1 MNSLR
6 SLFPGVLPLFM
17 LAHLAHHLV
26 PTLPIPLLPFIRDE
40 FALDYTRAGFVISA
54 FGVVYGISQLPAGW
68 LADRLGPHIVITIIS
83 ICGVAVTGFLVGFS
97 QTYTMLIIFL
107 VLMGVLGGGYHPAAT
122 TLISSTVET
131 KTLGRAMGFH
141 MTGGSVS
148 YFLVPLIA
156 AGIAAIWGWRGT
168 FITLSIPT
176 LIFGIIFYIFLQ
188 RQSSIKKAKSEAADS
203 YQETTITRK
212 RFSRPITIITLST
225 LVQATLISVVSLLP
239 LYMVDHFNASK
250 ETAAASVS
258 LIYSVG
264 LWVGPL
270 GGYLSDRMGRV
281 LILLATCLFAGPAIY
296 LLNLTPYGW
305 GIGIVLVIIGILIYA
320 NATVAQAYIVDQTSE
335 RNRSTILG
343 IFFFGTMEGSG
354 ITTPLI
360 GYSFDKFGFYSSF
373 SIIGAAL
380 LASTLISLV
389 LLRIWRD

>member
-1 MNSLR
+1 
-6 SLFPGVLPLFM
+6 
-17 LAHLAHHLV
+17 
-26 PTLPIPLLPFIRDE
+26 
-40 FALDYTRAGFVISA
+40 
-54 FGVVYGISQLPAGW
+54 
-68 LADRLGPHIVITIIS
+68 
-83 ICGVAVTGFLVGFS
+83 VTGFLVGFS
-97 QTYTMLIIFL
+97 QNYTMLIIFL
-107 VLMGVLGGGYHPAAT
+107 VLMGILGGGYHPAAA

-141 MTGGSVS
+141 MTGGGFS

-156 AGIAAIWGWRGT
+156 AGIAAIWGWRGS
-168 FITLSIPT
+168 FIALSVPT
-176 LIFGIIFYIFLQ
+176 LIFGIIFYIFLR
-188 RQSSIKKAKSEAADS
+188 RQSSTKKAKSEAADS

-212 RFSRPITIITLST
+212 RLSRPIIIIILST
-225 LVQATLISVVSLLP
+225 LLQAILIAVGSLLP

-258 LIYSVG
+258 LIYSAG

-270 GGYLSDRMGRV
+270 GGYLSDRTGRV
-281 LILLATCLFAGPAIY
+281 LILLTTCLFAGPVIY
-296 LLNLTPYGW
+296 SLNLAPYGW

-354 ITTPLI
+354 ILTPLI
-360 GYSFDKFGFYSSF
+360 GYFFDKFGFYSSF
-373 SIIGAAL
+373 AIVGATL
-380 LASTLISLV
+380 LASTIISLV